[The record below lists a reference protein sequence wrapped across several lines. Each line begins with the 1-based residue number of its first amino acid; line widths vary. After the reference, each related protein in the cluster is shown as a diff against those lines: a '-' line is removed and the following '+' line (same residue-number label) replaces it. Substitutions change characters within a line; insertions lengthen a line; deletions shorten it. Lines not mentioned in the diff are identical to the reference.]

1 MGTYPVALSVLPS
14 LNDLTSPPPKTDLSA
29 KDILKHE
36 WFSKDEVTVTQAR
49 KVMGLGLDMSE
60 ESNSGRGI
68 MVISKAGKRKSDDS
82 KEEKVFKKGC
92 ISV

>member
-1 MGTYPVALSVLPS
+1 M
-14 LNDLTSPPPKTDLSA
+14 SA

-49 KVMGLGLDMSE
+49 KVMGLGLNMSE
-60 ESNSGRGI
+60 ESDSVRGS
-68 MVISKAGKRKSDDS
+68 MVPCEDCKRKSNDS

-92 ISV
+92 IAV

>member
-1 MGTYPVALSVLPS
+1 MSQDAKDLVAQLLVVDPG
-14 LNDLTSPPPKTDLSA
+14 PRLSA

-60 ESNSGRGI
+60 ESNSGRGS
-68 MVISKAGKRKSDDS
+68 MVACKAGKRKSDDS

-92 ISV
+92 IAV